1 MKKCSKAPQSLPLS
15 KFSWPSLQWSWATGL
30 KRAYFEYIIYS
41 LLAIAVAF
49 GCLKKALFAIEKPKG
64 HWFASNT
71 GKVCSFEFADA
82 AALTLCCWRTL
93 TSPVPRLSVSYFDR
107 HWFKWNRCI
116 CWIQFYP
123 FELHQGI
130 SISSWLHEL
139 TCVVLQT
146 DMNSREWCVKESCY
160 FAI

>member
-1 MKKCSKAPQSLPLS
+1 MEAWWRSVARLLNLFRFRNFLGHPFNETGQ
-15 KFSWPSLQWSWATGL
+15 QAWSGPT
-30 KRAYFEYIIYS
+30 IYS

-64 HWFASNT
+64 HWFACNT

-107 HWFKWNRCI
+107 HWFKWNCCI

-146 DMNSREWCVKESCY
+146 DMNSREWCVKLLCNL
-160 FAI
+160 I